1 MTLLEFFAAVGMP
14 AILFLL
20 GFVALKWT
28 QWDIK
33 RRDRLHPGE

>member
-1 MTLLEFFAAVGMP
+1 MTAFEFFAIIGMP
-14 AILFLL
+14 AILVAL

-28 QWDIK
+28 QWDMK

>member
-1 MTLLEFFAAVGMP
+1 MTAFEFFAIVGMP
-14 AILFLL
+14 AILVLL

-33 RRDRLHPGE
+33 RHDRVHPGE